1 MAAKKEAETATT
13 KKPAV
18 KKTAAKTTAA
28 KKVSAEKVSKKAPSN
43 EAATIRVQYYRSAIG
58 FNVQQKLTIKGL
70 GFGKLNS
77 TRDLIDTPALRGM
90 IAKVPH
96 LVRVIE

>member
-1 MAAKKEAETATT
+1 MAATKTT
-13 KKPAV
+13 K
-18 KKTAAKTTAA
+18 
-28 KKVSAEKVSKKAPSN
+28 SKKKAST
-43 EAATIRVQYYRSAIG
+43 AKIKIQYFRSAIG

-77 TRDLIDTPALRGM
+77 TRELIDSPALRGM

-96 LVRVIE
+96 LVRIVE